1 MGLGRF
7 WAESKLKIHFLSIKL
22 TDKHKKKYFTKHYIF
37 CIYMK
42 YTLELI
48 KGNGYMTQIL
58 QVCEFSFQL

>member
-1 MGLGRF
+1 MVLGRF
-7 WAESKLKIHFLSIKL
+7 WAESKLKIHFCPSNLQTNI
-22 TDKHKKKYFTKHYIF
+22 KKYFTKHYIF

-48 KGNGYMTQIL
+48 KGNGCMTQIL